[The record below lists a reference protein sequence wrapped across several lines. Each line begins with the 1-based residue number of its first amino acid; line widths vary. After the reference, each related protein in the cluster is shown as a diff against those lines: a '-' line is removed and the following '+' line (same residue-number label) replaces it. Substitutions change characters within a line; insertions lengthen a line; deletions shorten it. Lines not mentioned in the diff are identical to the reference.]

1 MNQNVYKLYPFRACP
16 AVKNQPI
23 FTASPVLR
31 RRITLTC
38 VRTGLCPDTL
48 SGDVS
53 PAPHFPPSGCS
64 RDGLTR
70 THMTIH
76 VRLDTQ
82 KNARWLMLA
91 EKAGRG
97 PGTLARE
104 VLEDVL
110 RHTEIEGADYV
121 LQDPAFALAAAKG
134 KSLQIKFRLR
144 GSEIADLERWMKY
157 WHDPRCNRCARRMV
171 LSFMNRAPVMDSET
185 VAVLPDGLGQ
195 MIKVGTNLNQ
205 LVHQINA
212 HDWEKQP
219 GIDPAEVKLLKM
231 QLNMTCRT
239 LDTFRRR
246 ARRIIFAAVSGKRE
260 RPEE

>member
-1 MNQNVYKLYPFRACP
+1 M
-16 AVKNQPI
+16 
-23 FTASPVLR
+23 TSPVLR

-70 THMTIH
+70 TPIH
-76 VRLDTQ
+76 VRLDTP
-82 KNARWLMLA
+82 KNAEWKRLA
-91 EKAGRG
+91 EQAGRG
-97 PGTLARE
+97 PGTLARD

-110 RHTEIEGADYV
+110 RHAKIEGADYV
-121 LQDPAFALAAAKG
+121 LQDPAFALSGGG
-134 KSLQIKFRLR
+134 KRKYRDLHVVLR
-144 GSEIADLERWMKY
+144 GREIEQVEEWMKY
-157 WHDPRCNRCARRMV
+157 WHEPRINKCVRRML
-171 LSFMNRAPVMDSET
+171 LSFMNRAPIMDAET
-185 VAVLPDGLGQ
+185 VAVLQDGIGQ
-195 MIKVGTNLNQ
+195 MVKVGTNLNQ